1 MLLPPFAHT
10 KLTEGR
16 DLSDRHNLTY
26 KGWTKGS
33 ADPRLLPKESHDAG
47 YKPLMPYLRKAN
59 SSSNIYDNRFM
70 TMFQHG
76 SLHWSAVAVINPGSV
91 LKVEA
96 GGPPESGLAKLQPFI
111 LFFDSLVTSSHNS
124 VWLKADLV
132 EVLLRNFR
140 EHYPGRPKLLE
151 ESFRMKLTDL
161 PMHLAGNKHLLVP
174 PPCMCLWGLPSPP
187 DPPPSYLPTL
197 WSVQGSVFQS

>member
-1 MLLPPFAHT
+1 M
-10 KLTEGR
+10 
-16 DLSDRHNLTY
+16 NLFMTLRNCNAY
-26 KGWTKGS
+26 QDDVGECRAWGQCSSLFMPTPS
-33 ADPRLLPKESHDAG
+33 ASQ
-47 YKPLMPYLRKAN
+47 N

-96 GGPPESGLAKLQPFI
+96 GGPPESGLAKLQPFM

-132 EVLLRNFR
+132 EVMLRNFR

-151 ESFRMKLTDL
+151 ESFRMKL
-161 PMHLAGNKHLLVP
+161 
-174 PPCMCLWGLPSPP
+174 
-187 DPPPSYLPTL
+187 
-197 WSVQGSVFQS
+197 